1 MASPVVRVGDINN
14 AGGAIIGPS
23 APTVL
28 TNGLPTSVIGD
39 RVSPHAPCPKVPS
52 HCAAFVG
59 QGSGTVLA
67 EGRPVVYVGAIDSCG
82 HVRATGSTTPAVITG
97 F

>member
-1 MASPVVRVGDINN
+1 MTSPVVRIGDINN

-23 APTVL
+23 APTVI

-39 RVSPHAPCPKVPS
+39 RVSAHAPCPKVPS

-59 QGSGTVLA
+59 QGSATVLA

-82 HVRATGSTTPAVITG
+82 HARATGSPTVITG

>member
-1 MASPVVRVGDINN
+1 MANFVVRLGDINN
-14 AGGAIIGPS
+14 AGGSIIGPG

-28 TNGLPTSVIGD
+28 TNGIPTSTIGD
-39 RVSPHAPCPKVPS
+39 RVSPHAPCPRVPS
-52 HCAAFVG
+52 HCSASVV

-67 EGRPVVYVGAIDSCG
+67 EGRPVVYVGAVDSCG
-82 HVRATGSTTPAVITG
+82 HARATGSPTVLTG

>member
-1 MASPVVRVGDINN
+1 MTSPVVRIGDINN

-23 APTVL
+23 APTVI

-39 RVSPHAPCPKVPS
+39 RVSAHAPCPLVPS
-52 HCAAFVG
+52 HCAAVVV
-59 QGSGTVLA
+59 QGSGTVFA

-82 HVRATGSTTPAVITG
+82 HVRAIGSPTVITG